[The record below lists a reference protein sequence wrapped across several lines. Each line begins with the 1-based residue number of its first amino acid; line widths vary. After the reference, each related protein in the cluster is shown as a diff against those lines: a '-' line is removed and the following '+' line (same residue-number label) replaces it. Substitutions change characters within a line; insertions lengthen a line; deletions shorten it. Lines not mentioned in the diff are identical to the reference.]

1 MSLVWSQKFTTKK
14 YIFRKSAVEFKRKYT
29 RFCKYFVTL
38 VSSAKFVGLFY
49 VGVKL
54 EYLNIDTTIFNLI
67 LFLDGLKINALY
79 INQVCRLCYFSH
91 LLKML
96 FLEVCLLIFI
106 ETLFFFLFYFQTV
119 LYYSKYFE
127 FITMRNFGA
136 QYLYV
141 QFLTNK
147 HYSGCFA
154 FNVSIGEK
162 EKK

>member
-1 MSLVWSQKFTTKK
+1 MIGFWWVFYYWASCLWFEVRNLPRRNTYSGNQLLSSRENTHD
-14 YIFRKSAVEFKRKYT
+14 
-29 RFCKYFVTL
+29 FVNILILL

-106 ETLFFFLFYFQTV
+106 ETLFFFSFIFKLF
-119 LYYSKYFE
+119 
-127 FITMRNFGA
+127 FITVNI
-136 QYLYV
+136 LN
-141 QFLTNK
+141 L
-147 HYSGCFA
+147 
-154 FNVSIGEK
+154 
-162 EKK
+162 

>member
-29 RFCKYFVTL
+29 RFCKYFDTL

-54 EYLNIDTTIFNLI
+54 EYLNIDTTIFSII

-79 INQVCRLCYFSH
+79 INQVCRLCCFSH

-96 FLEVCLLIFI
+96 FLEVCLIFI
-106 ETLFFFLFYFQTV
+106 ETLFFLFYFQTV

-136 QYLYV
+136 QYHYV
-141 QFLTNK
+141 
-147 HYSGCFA
+147 
-154 FNVSIGEK
+154 
-162 EKK
+162 